1 MTEGGRVLS
10 LLAALLLFLE
20 TPFLPSP
27 SLSRAS
33 ESKHTTS
40 QHVCIAAIPI
50 CLGILTAYMLRNQTY
65 LRYQSSEY
73 LEISKNLTNK
83 ISIANTA
90 IIYVSIL

>member
-1 MTEGGRVLS
+1 
-10 LLAALLLFLE
+10 
-20 TPFLPSP
+20 
-27 SLSRAS
+27 
-33 ESKHTTS
+33 
-40 QHVCIAAIPI
+40 
-50 CLGILTAYMLRNQTY
+50 MLRNQTY